1 MKNTLI
7 ISSVLGFD
15 LSMELLLPEEGK
27 TLKGGIRSSVFP
39 ADDVDRVQIGKD
51 STKTNW
57 FTNYNTALL
66 DKIRDYQNRNI

>member
-15 LSMELLLPEEGK
+15 FSMELLLPEEGK
-27 TLKGGIRSSVFP
+27 SLKGGIRSSVFP

-66 DKIRDYQNRNI
+66 DKIRDYQNKNI

>member
-7 ISSVLGFD
+7 ISSVLGFN

-27 TLKGGIRSSVFP
+27 VLKGGIRSSVFP
-39 ADDVDRVQIGKD
+39 TDDVDRVQIGKD

>member
-27 TLKGGIRSSVFP
+27 ILRGGVRSSVYP
-39 ADDVDRVQIGKD
+39 TSDEGRVNIGKD
-51 STKTNW
+51 SDKTKW
-57 FTNYNTALL
+57 FTNYNQSLL
-66 DKIRDYQNRNI
+66 DKIRDYQNRNV

>member
-1 MKNTLI
+1 MKDTLV

-15 LSMELLLPEEGK
+15 LSMELLLPEEGRVL
-27 TLKGGIRSSVFP
+27 TGGVKSSVYP
-39 ADDVDRVQIGKD
+39 TDEVDRVHIGKD
-51 STKTNW
+51 SGKTNW